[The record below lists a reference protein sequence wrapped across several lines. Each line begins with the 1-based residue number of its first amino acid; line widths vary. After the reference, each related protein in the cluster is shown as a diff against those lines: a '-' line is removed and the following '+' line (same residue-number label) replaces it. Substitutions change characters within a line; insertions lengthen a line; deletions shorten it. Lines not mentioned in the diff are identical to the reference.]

1 MFINHAM
8 RSAYDLSSLQED
20 KKEIKKEEGRREGKI
35 VNMIRKCRSISKT

>member
-8 RSAYDLSSLQED
+8 RSAYNLSSLQED
-20 KKEIKKEEGRREGKI
+20 KEIKKEERRREGKI